1 MFIIFIVLTITLTF
15 IICCVIQK
23 ETEEKIKFID
33 KYYFTLKYAI
43 KNLPKEKYDELLNEL
58 KKEFG
63 EY

>member
-1 MFIIFIVLTITLTF
+1 MFIIFIILTITLPF
-15 IICCVIQK
+15 IICYSVQK

-33 KYYFTLKYAI
+33 KYYFILKYAI

>member
-1 MFIIFIVLTITLTF
+1 MFIIFIILTTTLPF
-15 IICCVIQK
+15 IICYGIQK
-23 ETEEKIKFID
+23 ETEKKIKYID
-33 KYYFTLKYAI
+33 KYYFTLKYAV

>member
-1 MFIIFIVLTITLTF
+1 MFIIFIILTTTLLF
-15 IICCVIQK
+15 IICYGIQK
-23 ETEEKIKFID
+23 ETEKKIKYID

-63 EY
+63 GY